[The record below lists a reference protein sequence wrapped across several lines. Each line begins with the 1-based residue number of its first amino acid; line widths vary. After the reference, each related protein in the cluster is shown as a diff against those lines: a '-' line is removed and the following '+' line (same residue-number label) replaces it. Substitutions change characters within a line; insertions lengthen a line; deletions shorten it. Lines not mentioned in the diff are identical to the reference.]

1 MDVIL
6 KSKMQVQ
13 QISFVMYG
21 IVGNRI
27 KIIVQI
33 CRIAFGRKIDLF
45 IEMMDNVIFLVIN
58 YQLYL

>member
-33 CRIAFGRKIDLF
+33 CRIAIGRKIDLF